1 MISINPFTRETI
13 QEYED
18 FSQDFL
24 IQSIHQLHEGFQFW
38 KNKSLMERCQLN
50 AKLSEILLERK
61 QELAILI
68 TSEMGKPIRE
78 SIAEIEKCALLCR
91 HYSQPEAINIDTVKI
106 PTEAKNSCIKFE
118 PLGIIFAIMP
128 WNFPFWQVFRFSIP
142 SMTVGNTI
150 ILKHAPNVSGCA
162 LAIDSIFQEL
172 NPSYTIFR
180 SVLIPAER
188 SEEIISHPWVKG
200 VSLTGSERAGR
211 QVASLAGKHLKK
223 VVLELGG
230 SDPYIV
236 FADADLFPSCS
247 MAVRA
252 RMLNTGQVCIAA
264 KRFFVQKPIFQ
275 EFVDSFVLETNKLNI
290 GDPMK
295 SETDIGPMA
304 RPDLLDEIE
313 RKVSES
319 VIMGAKILTGGKR
332 SSEVPDSFQPTILTD
347 ITIDMP
353 VFSEETFGPVAIIMP
368 FETEEEVI
376 HLANSTRF
384 GLGASI
390 WTTDNNRAIR
400 ISEKIESGCVFINS
414 MVKSDPRLPFGGTK
428 NSGFGRELTTF
439 GAIEFMNIKTEWT
452 ER

>member
-1 MISINPFTRETI
+1 MISINPFTQEII
-13 QEYED
+13 QSYDD
-18 FSQDFL
+18 FSEEL
-24 IQSIHQLHEGFQFW
+24 IQLNIHELHDGFQHW
-38 KNKSLMERCQLN
+38 KKKSILERCQLN
-50 AKLSEILLERK
+50 AKLSDILLESK
-61 QELAILI
+61 QELAKLI
-68 TSEMGKPIRE
+68 TSEMGKPLRE
-78 SIAEIEKCALLCR
+78 SLAEIEKCALLCR
-91 HYSQPEAINIDTVKI
+91 HYSNPDSININPVEI
-106 PTEAKNSCIKFE
+106 ITEAKKSCIKYE

-142 SMTVGNTI
+142 GLTVGNTI

-162 LAIDSIFQEL
+162 LAIEKIFQDL
-172 NPSYTIFR
+172 VPDYAIFR

-188 SEEIISHPWVKG
+188 SEEIISHSKVKG
-200 VSLTGSERAGR
+200 ISITGSERAGR

-236 FADADLFPSCS
+236 FSDADLNTSCS
-247 MAVRA
+247 MAVKA
-252 RMLNTGQVCIAA
+252 RMLNSGQVCIAA
-264 KRFFVQKPIFQ
+264 KRFFVQKPVFQ
-275 EFVDSFVLETNKLNI
+275 KFIDSFVLETNKLNI

-313 RKVSES
+313 LKVKES
-319 VIMGAKILTGGKR
+319 VKMGAKILSGGKR
-332 SSEVPDSFQPTILTD
+332 SPYFPNCYEPTILTD
-347 ITIDMP
+347 IKVDMP
-353 VFSEETFGPVAIIMP
+353 VFREETFGPVAIIMP

-376 HLANSTRF
+376 QLANNTRF

-390 WTTDNNRAIR
+390 WTSDNNKAIR
-400 ISEKIESGCVFINS
+400 VSEKIESGCVFINS